1 MELETLGL
9 NEGLVTRKLLPADLP
24 ITDQRPGLPGPG
36 GPRLLRGLASLPGT
50 VRPRLNGALCSQQS
64 HLSPPP
70 APRPS
75 WGHSVA
81 FIPAWPKALS
91 WQGVSQ

>member
-1 MELETLGL
+1 MSAPCPGSCCQ
-9 NEGLVTRKLLPADLP
+9 PDPP
-24 ITDQRPGLPGPG
+24 IAGPG

-50 VRPRLNGALCSQQS
+50 VRPRLNGALCGQQG

-70 APRPS
+70 VPRPS

-81 FIPAWPKALS
+81 FIPAWLKALS
-91 WQGVSQ
+91 WEGVSQ